1 MHTSPG
7 PELLARR
14 PQVLDTSDAMR
25 IVRLP
30 GRTTT
35 CWLVSVL
42 AAALTARAVDAQVQ
56 PLPRRGVRPALQQ
69 STVPGESG
77 WQLEPNATVDLWY
90 HGLAVIGVTQQGIL
104 PLYSA
109 AYASKV
115 REEKERLGIYPTKLD
130 ELGEEISQ
138 AIESDG
144 ALSLLHFAPLYF
156 HAADPLEMLRAL
168 SAVADRRAGDVAV
181 ANPRV
186 RFGAIVMTQMLQT
199 AGQRR
204 VVGRLVAAM
213 EDEYAVFFRGFR
225 ERQRAEYR
233 DRLAD
238 LERRWTDGLAL
249 DLADFLGRMGLESG
263 VLIPSPALGPEGR
276 LFQGDPL
283 GGQTRLI
290 AVWMPLDG
298 GVDAPLY
305 GAVRELGFSLVDRV
319 VDPERYD
326 PSELEN
332 VRAGAAVRFGAMLL
346 EFYAPAQL
354 SGYRRAFVEAA
365 GSPLTGRAT
374 AAAFEQAYPLDPDVV
389 SLLRREIRRR

>member
-1 MHTSPG
+1 
-7 PELLARR
+7 LLAQGL
-14 PQVLDTSDAMR
+14 QVLDTSDAMR
-25 IVRLP
+25 IVPRWFPLS

-35 CWLVSVL
+35 RRIVSVL
-42 AAALTARAVDAQVQ
+42 AVAITARAGAMDAQVQ
-56 PLPRRGVRPALQQ
+56 HLPRRGARPVVQRP
-69 STVPGESG
+69 TGG
-77 WQLEPNATVDLWY
+77 WQLESNATVDLWY
-90 HGLAVIGVTQQGIL
+90 HGLAVIGVTQQGSL

-109 AYASKV
+109 AYASRV

-130 ELGEEISQ
+130 ELGEEIGR
-138 AIESDG
+138 AIESDE

-168 SAVADRRAGDVAV
+168 GAVADRRAGDVAV

-186 RFGAIVMTQMLQT
+186 RFGAIVMTQTLQT

-204 VVGRLVAAM
+204 VVGKLVEAM
-213 EDEYAVFFRGFR
+213 EDEYAVFFQEFR
-225 ERQRAEYR
+225 ERHRAEHS
-233 DRLAD
+233 DQLAD
-238 LERRWTDGLAL
+238 LDRRWTYGLAL
-249 DLADFLGRMGLESG
+249 DLADFLKRSGIESG

-283 GGQTRLI
+283 SDQTRLI

-305 GAVRELGFSLVDRV
+305 GAARELGFTAVDRV

-326 PSELEN
+326 PSELED
-332 VRAGAAVRFGAMLL
+332 VRASAAVRFGAMLL

-354 SGYRRAFVEAA
+354 SGYRRAYIEAA
-365 GSPLTGRAT
+365 GHESAGRGT
-374 AAAFEQAYPLDPDVV
+374 AAAFEQTFPLDAEVL